1 MYRIRA
7 DELPQYGMSRVF
19 VGAERGDVAVCADL
33 VNAPLG
39 KGPPPHRHPYDKVAF
54 VQAGRA
60 KWTVNGEDHDAQA
73 GDILV
78 VKAGGNSQLPFGGR
92 RTARA
97 ARYPAG
103 ASFYSGECLRPNEK
117 L

>member
-19 VGAERGDVAVCADL
+19 VGAERGDVGVCAYL

-60 KWTVNGEDHDAQA
+60 KWTVNGEEHEAQA

-78 VKAGGNSQLPFGGR
+78 VKAGEIHSFLSVGDEPLVQLDIHLGPRFIQ
-92 RTARA
+92 
-97 ARYPAG
+97 
-103 ASFYSGECLRPNEK
+103 ENV
-117 L
+117 

>member
-7 DELPQYGMSRVF
+7 DELPVHGMSRVF
-19 VGAERGDVAVCADL
+19 VGAERGDVGVSAYL

-60 KWTVNGEDHDAQA
+60 KWSVNGEDHEAQA

-78 VKAGGNSQLPFGGR
+78 IKAGEIHSFLAVGDEPLVQLDIHLGPRFMQ
-92 RTARA
+92 
-97 ARYPAG
+97 
-103 ASFYSGECLRPNEK
+103 ENV
-117 L
+117 